1 MAYLPFYPDTN
12 GRKRKELISHFARKR
27 EIRNYILRLFYL
39 LLVWEDIAPIY
50 SHMSTHYPSQA

>member
-27 EIRNYILRLFYL
+27 EMRNYILRLFYL
-39 LLVWEDIAPIY
+39 LLV
-50 SHMSTHYPSQA
+50 